1 MGRKDGGRTWDGGG
15 MAGVGQDSEMREL
28 HGGGGGG
35 PRLGWDE
42 EGVEGQ
48 GEGQGQG

>member
-1 MGRKDGGRTWDGGG
+1 

-28 HGGGGGG
+28 HGGG

-42 EGVEGQ
+42 ERVEGQ